1 MSETALDSA
10 MAPSMRLTDQAPAA
24 VVAAIDHPTRQR
36 DALEL
41 VDLMSEVTGEA
52 PAMWGQIV
60 GWGSYHYDYAS
71 GHSGD
76 FCRVGFAPG
85 KQRLSL
91 YGLRD
96 APGSDA
102 LLAKLGK
109 HKVGVG
115 CVYVNKLAD
124 VDLGVLRQL
133 IEVGWAHPRG

>member
-10 MAPSMRLTDQAPAA
+10 MAPSMKLTDQDPAA

-85 KQRLSL
+85 KRRLSL
-91 YGLRD
+91 YGLQD
-96 APGSDA
+96 APEA
-102 LLAKLGK
+102 KPLLARLGK
-109 HKVGVG
+109 HTTGVG
-115 CVYVNKLAD
+115 CVYLNKLAD
-124 VDLGVLRQL
+124 VDQGVLRQL
-133 IEVGWAHPRG
+133 IEVAWAHPRG

>member
-1 MSETALDSA
+1 MQ
-10 MAPSMRLTDQAPAA
+10 RTDQDPAA
-24 VVAAIDHPTRQR
+24 FVAAVEHPTRRR

-41 VDLMSEVTGEA
+41 MALMSDVSGEV

-76 FCRVGFAPG
+76 FCRIGFAPG

-96 APGSDA
+96 APESAA
-102 LLAKLGK
+102 LLVKLGK

-124 VDLGVLRQL
+124 VDAGVLRRL
-133 IEVGWAHPRG
+133 VEVAWAHPRG